1 MKKTDN
7 TIQQAEAPSN
17 AFSNLLNTHRKG
29 IAGHESSTML
39 ERAIAAAVDTGAKSE
54 MTIKVTIVP
63 HIDGQV
69 NITIQPTAK
78 LPQQKLAGAI
88 FWVDEDGKLV
98 TSNPEQKELPIRE
111 VISVGGK
118 SGGEIREAKE
128 A

>member
-1 MKKTDN
+1 MKKDS
-7 TIQQAEAPSN
+7 TIPQNEAPSN
-17 AFSNLLNTHRKG
+17 AFANLLNTHRKG

-39 ERAIAAAVDTGAKSE
+39 ERAISAAIDTGAKSE
-54 MTIKVTIVP
+54 VTIKVTIIP
-63 HIDGQV
+63 GMDNQV

-111 VISVGGK
+111 VISVGARAVG
-118 SGGEIREAKE
+118 EAKE